1 MEKFKLKNLERE
13 RGEPRGGKITNITL
27 KLNLLLGK
35 KSTHWMWK
43 KGGKKIQI
51 LVNYVWS
58 KVRCIYNAM
67 WLDSIT
73 QY

>member
-1 MEKFKLKNLERE
+1 
-13 RGEPRGGKITNITL
+13 L